1 MTKQE
6 FEERIGHPVTDNEYA
21 QADAI
26 YLAAGD
32 MDKDTFCELYKSEEG
47 LRNLVGILAD
57 RVYTM
62 EANVDALRNKIKSI
76 GLQYLEHHQCDDDDA
91 KLAVAILGYRE
102 YIRVKLEKDYYLT
115 KSDREKLITLV
126 DGGNIL

>member
-6 FEERIGHPVTDNEYA
+6 FEERIGRTVTDEEYA
-21 QADAI
+21 PADAA

-47 LRNLVGILAD
+47 LHKLVGILAD

-91 KLAVAILGYRE
+91 KLAVSILGQRE

-115 KSDREKLITLV
+115 KSDREKLIALV
-126 DGGNIL
+126 DGGALV

>member
-6 FEERIGHPVTDNEYA
+6 FEERIGHPVTDDEYA

-47 LRNLVGILAD
+47 LHKLVGILAD

-91 KLAVAILGYRE
+91 KLAVSILGQRE

-115 KSDREKLITLV
+115 KSDREKLIALV

>member
-6 FEERIGHPVTDNEYA
+6 FEERIGRPVTDDEYA

-47 LRNLVGILAD
+47 LHKLVGILAD

-91 KLAVAILGYRE
+91 KLAVSILGYRE

-115 KSDREKLITLV
+115 KSDREKLIALV
-126 DGGNIL
+126 DGGTLV

>member
-47 LRNLVGILAD
+47 LRNLVAILAD

-91 KLAVAILGYRE
+91 KLAVSILGYRE

-115 KSDREKLITLV
+115 KSDREKLIALV
-126 DGGNIL
+126 DGGTLV